1 MLQDYLLIQL
11 IKFSPPALTQIFKH
25 TSESNIVTP
34 RGCTKANM

>member
-11 IKFSPPALTQIFKH
+11 IKFSPPALTQIFKN